1 MRPMIPRA
9 QGVYFNLQSQQR
21 AWGCLLFHGTSI
33 HNSPCKLQR
42 WMGKWTCQPATRLRE
57 KRGTFDTSKHFNA
70 PFAAW
75 EMNMHYKGFLQKSF
89 VLEHNTSDTQT
100 DDESLHGAEQK
111 TGRVYGCYGCIRRW
125 GQPAHKKCA
134 TLGVN
139 ALTLHAA
146 QAWRHSLSHVRT
158 HACTHT
164 HTHADTHIYTHART
178 HTHTH
183 THTHTL
189 RAVCWTLLFSPVEFL
204 RFSSHVVIS
213 CIFHAP
219 VVPVEGL
226 VCPRQ
231 DSPQLQGHN

>member
-1 MRPMIPRA
+1 MPRA

-42 WMGKWTCQPATRLRE
+42 WMGKWTCKPVMRVRE

-89 VLEHNTSDTQT
+89 VLEHNTGYTRT
-100 DDESLHGAEQK
+100 DDESSQGAKKK
-111 TGRVYGCYGCIRRW
+111 TGRAYGCYGCIRRW

-146 QAWRHSLSHVRT
+146 QAWRDSLSHVG
-158 HACTHT
+158 THT
-164 HTHADTHIYTHART
+164 RTYAHIHTHWE
-178 HTHTH
+178 
-183 THTHTL
+183 L
-189 RAVCWTLLFSPVEFL
+189 CVELFHFRLWNPSSFL
-204 RFSSHVVIS
+204 HM
-213 CIFHAP
+213 
-219 VVPVEGL
+219 
-226 VCPRQ
+226 
-231 DSPQLQGHN
+231 